1 MIATKIRV
9 HQNSL
14 RIPVDGSLRFLR
26 VFAELK
32 RERTA
37 NLPINHTSLGR
48 KKR

>member
-1 MIATKIRV
+1 MKIRV

-26 VFAELK
+26 VFAEMK

-37 NLPINHTSLGR
+37 ILPINQTNPGR
-48 KKR
+48 KTS